1 MCRHTSTH
9 TMALHR
15 VTLIL
20 LLALFASFVGPVPLT
35 YAATISVACADV
47 AGLVAAITT
56 ANTNGVDDVISL
68 AAGCTYTLTTSDNN
82 AFGSNGLPVIVP
94 DGNLTIQ
101 GNGATIRRDPAS
113 PFFRLLCV
121 SGGGGQGTQTSLTIS
136 GLTMSGGDS
145 EGEGG
150 AIYAR
155 YTDLLITESTFSSNR
170 SAYSGG
176 AIDTMDAN
184 GRISA
189 STFSANSARE
199 GGAVAITVDGGGTID
214 IINSTFSGNLA
225 IDDGGAIYDTG
236 GLTSLTHSTIA
247 GNTSDSD
254 SDGIGDAA
262 VRGSGVSLYSTIIA
276 ENIDLSPVDIFP
288 DIVGSVTSNGYNI
301 IGVDDPPTLATNTGD
316 HVGTSAA
323 PINPLLGALTD
334 NGGPTLTRA
343 LLPGSP
349 ALDAGD
355 PTLPPLPTTDQRGTG
370 FPRVVG
376 VIDIGAFEA
385 APAIAVYLGATS
397 AGTPLTNGQATA
409 VAFGTTLV
417 GTPVLRSF
425 TIRNTGSANLSLG
438 ALTLPAGYALVGTF
452 PGGPVA
458 PSSEVSFQVQ
468 LNAAA
473 TGTVS
478 GTLSFVNGA
487 AAQTPFIFPLSGS
500 VTSTS
505 IVIHKVYMPLVI
517 VPMPMPDL
525 LVTTISVSPAK
536 STFAA
541 GEPVVVRVVVTNQG
555 TAPAGPFWVD
565 LSVNPSQPPQINDL
579 WHTICGI
586 DPCVGVAWAV
596 RNGLAPGESITLT
609 TLEGF
614 DPQRTYWLGW
624 LPSGTTTLYAYA
636 DSWNTTGSTGVV
648 QERDETNNRGV
659 LDGLSVT
666 GVNPPAPPWGIQP
679 AQAPVEQGL
688 PDRVRLR

>member
-487 AAQTPFIFPLSGS
+487 AAQTPFVFPLSGT
-500 VTSTS
+500 VTAPT
-505 IVIHKVYMPLVI
+505 IAVYLG
-517 VPMPMPDL
+517 
-525 LVTTISVSPAK
+525 SS
-536 STFAA
+536 AA
-541 GEPVVVRVVVTNQG
+541 TG
-555 TAPAGPFWVD
+555 TALTNGQPTAVDFGSTLVGTPVLRSFTIRNTGSANLSLGALTLPAGYALVGTFPGGPVA
-565 LSVNPSQPPQINDL
+565 PSSEVSFQVQLNAAA
-579 WHTICGI
+579 TGT
-586 DPCVGVAWAV
+586 V
-596 RNGLAPGESITLT
+596 
-609 TLEGF
+609 
-614 DPQRTYWLGW
+614 
-624 LPSGTTTLYAYA
+624 SGTLSFVNGAAAQTPFVFPLSGTVTAPTIAVYLGSSAA
-636 DSWNTTGSTGVV
+636 TGPDHRH
-648 QERDETNNRGV
+648 RD
-659 LDGLSVT
+659 
-666 GVNPPAPPWGIQP
+666 
-679 AQAPVEQGL
+679 
-688 PDRVRLR
+688 